1 MGQGFA
7 SFLCQENPG
16 QQPLSSLCRTTQDY
30 LAVNQKSFL
39 PWSSILATLLPGSSF
54 APTEVEEEETE
65 NRNSLKGLDLKEW
78 VESHCQVL
86 GGLLG
91 RKLGRL
97 HHPKLQ
103 TLIIDND

>member
-1 MGQGFA
+1 M
-7 SFLCQENPG
+7 
-16 QQPLSSLCRTTQDY
+16 
-30 LAVNQKSFL
+30 
-39 PWSSILATLLPGSSF
+39 ATLLPGSSF
-54 APTEVEEEETE
+54 EPTEVEKEESE

-91 RKLGRL
+91 RKLVKL

-103 TLIIDND
+103 TLIINND